1 MEKCNITTAHI
12 LLILKEGF
20 CSPTANG
27 KKGLSNQVN
36 STYHLQIIP
45 SEKFLK
51 DMR

>member
-20 CSPTANG
+20 FSPTENG